1 VSDDQATPAPEPISP
16 SRKSAR
22 WRASTDQG
30 HRGARLY
37 PAARSGFIEFDR
49 VLFFSDAVFAIAAA
63 LLSRT
68 ARAATAAKI
77 TTAHEITAH
86 GQPDRLRISFAV
98 IALFWLGHHG
108 IFRYITAFDRPLIL
122 LNLLFLGTIAFLPYP
137 TALLSAQSLGHGD
150 AVIFYAICAGAAG
163 LVETAIWLYATRRG
177 SGLTDS
183 SVDGV
188 RLQYVPDHPVPIA
201 AISISRLVRPRCRA
215 LYLDP
220 DLPFRARD
228 QQVPPAARGAGTDW
242 RGDPQLSAVRRMI
255 MAGPGICVSAASSL
269 ESHQFPDTPPGACG
283 TTRRRR

>member
-1 VSDDQATPAPEPISP
+1 MSDDQATPAPDADPPQSEKAPD
-16 SRKSAR
+16 RKR
-22 WRASTDQG
+22 HRPEG

-49 VLFFSDAVFAIAAA
+49 VLFFSDAVFAIAMT
-63 LLSRT
+63 LL
-68 ARAATAAKI
+68 AVELHVPATAAKI
-77 TTAHEITAH
+77 TTAHEIYRARDSLI
-86 GQPDRLRISFAV
+86 GFGISFAV

-163 LVETAIWLYATRRG
+163 LGEAAIWLYATRRG

-188 RLQYVPDHPVPIA
+188 RLQYTLRIIRVPIVF
-201 AISISRLVRPRCRA
+201 AISIPVALVAPRVAPYIWILIFLSGLAINRFRPRPEAPEQIGEEIR
-215 LYLDP
+215 
-220 DLPFRARD
+220 
-228 QQVPPAARGAGTDW
+228 
-242 RGDPQLSAVRRMI
+242 S
-255 MAGPGICVSAASSL
+255 
-269 ESHQFPDTPPGACG
+269 
-283 TTRRRR
+283 

>member
-1 VSDDQATPAPEPISP
+1 M
-16 SRKSAR
+16 R
-22 WRASTDQG
+22 STD
-30 HRGARLY
+30 ARDSLI
-37 PAARSGFIEFDR
+37 GF
-49 VLFFSDAVFAIAAA
+49 
-63 LLSRT
+63 
-68 ARAATAAKI
+68 
-77 TTAHEITAH
+77 
-86 GQPDRLRISFAV
+86 GISFAV

-163 LVETAIWLYATRRG
+163 LGESAIWLYATRRG

-188 RLQYVPDHPVPIA
+188 RLQYTLRIIRVPIVF
-201 AISISRLVRPRCRA
+201 AISIPIAVVAPRVA
-215 LYLDP
+215 PYTWILIFH
-220 DLPFRARD
+220 FRARD
-228 QQVPPAARGAGTDW
+228 QQVQPAARGAGTDW

-255 MAGPGICVSAASSL
+255 MAGPGICVSRRVVAGIAP
-269 ESHQFPDTPPGACG
+269 FPDTPPGACG